1 MRSQTLNITFRETVD
16 PADPERIYRLTAS
29 CDLFYPEEIVVARE
43 LVEENLIKGTASG
56 YYFLFAE
63 RNGSVAGYTC
73 FGPIP
78 MTRGRFDLYWVAVQ
92 KNLQGTGI
100 GKRLMELTES
110 RIRELNGRRIYVE
123 TSSRKIYEPTHRF
136 YHACA
141 YRAEAVLKDF
151 YAAGDDKVIYLK
163 VIRDEKADG

>member
-1 MRSQTLNITFRETVD
+1 MNSPALNINFRETVD
-16 PADPERIYRLTAS
+16 PADPERIYHLTTS
-29 CDLFYPEEIVVARE
+29 CDLFYAEEIIVARE
-43 LVEENLIKGTASG
+43 LVEERLLKGMASG

-63 RNGSVAGYTC
+63 LDGSVVGYTC

-78 MTRGRFDLYWVAVQ
+78 MTSGCFDLYWIAVL
-92 KNLQGTGI
+92 KYLQGTGI
-100 GKRLMELTES
+100 GKRLMELTEL
-110 RIRELNGRRIYVE
+110 RIQAMNGRRIYVE

-141 YRAEAVLKDF
+141 YRTEAVLKDF

-163 VIRDEKADG
+163 DVICR

>member
-1 MRSQTLNITFRETVD
+1 MNSPALNITFRETVD
-16 PADPERIYRLTAS
+16 PADPERIYHLTTS
-29 CDLFYPEEIVVARE
+29 CDLFYPEEIIVARE
-43 LVEENLIKGTASG
+43 LVEERLLKGMASG

-63 RNGSVAGYTC
+63 LDGSVVGYTC

-78 MTRGRFDLYWVAVQ
+78 MTSGCFDLYWIAVL

-100 GKRLMELTES
+100 GKRLMELTEL
-110 RIRELNGRRIYVE
+110 RIQAMNGRRIYVE

-141 YRAEAVLKDF
+141 YRTEAVLKDF

-163 VIRDEKADG
+163 DVICH

>member
-1 MRSQTLNITFRETVD
+1 MNSSALNITFRETVD

-43 LVEENLIKGTASG
+43 LVEEHLIKGMASV

-63 RNGSVAGYTC
+63 RDGSVVGYTC

-78 MTRGRFDLYWVAVQ
+78 MTRGRFDLYWIAVL

-100 GKRLMELTES
+100 GKHLMELTEL
-110 RIRELNGRRIYVE
+110 RIQEMNGQRIYVDVPQRWE
-123 TSSRKIYEPTHRF
+123 
-136 YHACA
+136 
-141 YRAEAVLKDF
+141 V
-151 YAAGDDKVIYLK
+151 
-163 VIRDEKADG
+163 